1 MGSNRNP
8 PSRPT
13 PKPARKPRPK
23 SAAPRRAGPAHP
35 PFAQLLKTAHD
46 LADLSGD
53 ILRPYFRKP
62 IAVTDKG
69 RDGAFDPVTAAD
81 RAAERV
87 IRRALAER
95 WPAHGLVGEEL
106 GTTREEARLRW
117 VIDPI
122 DGTRAFIMGS
132 PLWGTLIGLLDEGQP
147 LLGLMDQPFTRERY
161 WSDAKA
167 SYLRTAAGKAR
178 RLQTRACPRLAD
190 AVLCSTHPDLFE
202 PGREI
207 DSFARLTSSVRMTR
221 YGGDCYSYCLLAA
234 GFVDLVVE
242 AGLKPHDIVA
252 LVPII
257 ERAGG
262 RVTTWT
268 GGSPSEGGAIVAA
281 GDARLHDA
289 AVALLSR

>member
-1 MGSNRNP
+1 MASNRNP
-8 PSRPT
+8 PA
-13 PKPARKPRPK
+13 KPARKPRPK
-23 SAAPRRAGPAHP
+23 RPAASQRAGSAP
-35 PFAQLLKTAHD
+35 PFRQLLETAHE

-69 RDGAFDPVTAAD
+69 QGGVFDPVTAAD
-81 RAAERV
+81 RAAERA
-87 IRRALAER
+87 IRRRLAER

-106 GTTREEARLRW
+106 GNTREGARLRW

-132 PLWGTLIGLLDEGQP
+132 PLWGTLIGLLDDDRP

-161 WSDAKA
+161 WSDAEA
-167 SYLRTAAGKAR
+167 SYLRTATGKAR
-178 RLQTRACPRLAD
+178 RLQTRPCPRLAD
-190 AVLCSTHPDLFE
+190 AMLCSTHPDLFE
-202 PGREI
+202 PGHEAET
-207 DSFARLTSSVRMTR
+207 FKRLAASVRMTR

-242 AGLKPHDIVA
+242 AGLKAHDIVA

-257 ERAGG
+257 ERSGG

-268 GGSPSEGGAIVAA
+268 GGSPAAGGAIVAA

-289 AVALLSR
+289 AVALLSRC